1 MTAIKAPFGRLS
13 ERFCRLFVFAP
24 RTMMS
29 RPAPIVRCFFGVL
42 VERFSKSFTKFMVHL
57 YPRVFYKLDEG
68 DYEVQ
73 AIGVAPRRAKKINR
87 AE

>member
-1 MTAIKAPFGRLS
+1 MTKY
-13 ERFCRLFVFAP
+13 
-24 RTMMS
+24 
-29 RPAPIVRCFFGVL
+29 L